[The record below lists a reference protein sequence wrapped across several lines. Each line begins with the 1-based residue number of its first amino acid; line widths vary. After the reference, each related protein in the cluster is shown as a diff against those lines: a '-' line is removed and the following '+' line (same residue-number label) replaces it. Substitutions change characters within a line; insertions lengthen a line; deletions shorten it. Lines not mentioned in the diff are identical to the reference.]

1 MKSNSTGV
9 DLTMNP
15 FVPKN
20 EKGYQK
26 QKLEKAKTGLRQW
39 QNIHELE
46 SYITDVLGI
55 PFGALGVQGKCML

>member
-9 DLTMNP
+9 DLTMNL

-26 QKLEKAKTGLRQW
+26 QKLEKAKTGLRQ
-39 QNIHELE
+39 
-46 SYITDVLGI
+46 
-55 PFGALGVQGKCML
+55 